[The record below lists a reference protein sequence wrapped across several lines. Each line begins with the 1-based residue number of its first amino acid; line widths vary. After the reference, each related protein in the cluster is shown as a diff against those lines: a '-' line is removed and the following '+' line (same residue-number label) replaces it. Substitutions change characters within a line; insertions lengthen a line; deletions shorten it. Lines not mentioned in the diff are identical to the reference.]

1 MEPCLSTQRS
11 PPQPRIRMETI
22 ELVTFRDT
30 QTLSGTF
37 TIGKCGLVIFLISEG
52 IWQLICSNL
61 QMYNS
66 MNFWSR
72 LTSVWVEGMPSFLLM
87 QFSWHSSRCLCPPND
102 GKCNQ
107 RTKPDEDPLVIG
119 SYIPTSGGVSLVCTD
134 MAILAHISHNLIYA
148 DGKYFLSH
156 TLAIWGMCN

>member
-1 MEPCLSTQRS
+1 MQVTQDLVYVDVSTEPCLSTQRS

-61 QMYNS
+61 QMHTFL
-66 MNFWSR
+66 NFWSR
-72 LTSVWVEGMPSFLLM
+72 FTCVCRRNAFIPFM
-87 QFSWHSSRCLCPPND
+87 QFSDILLDVYLPLMLGNAISVPSLMKIPSHRLIHPN
-102 GKCNQ
+102 
-107 RTKPDEDPLVIG
+107 
-119 SYIPTSGGVSLVCTD
+119 
-134 MAILAHISHNLIYA
+134 
-148 DGKYFLSH
+148 F
-156 TLAIWGMCN
+156 W